1 MIFRKSTDPIFIKKI
16 ALEIWSLRDEVE
28 AIIEE
33 KIASLGRDL
42 TPEEID
48 QIKLQYQKTTVKPT
62 LVLVEE
68 APAAPA
74 NPDEA
79 AAAAPADGEAAAATT
94 PPVLSVVEGAA
105 NDGKIYIDVEIPKL
119 IESKRT
125 RARSVLS
132 EINMD
137 KMYLFSNESFI
148 EGQAIRVRFLVPKE
162 FIITGIVHYCRIFS
176 NASRI
181 ISENRFPYR
190 TAIRFTFDREGER
203 TLLREFLT
211 SVEPDL
217 NHIAVAAAATAAAEN
232 NTDLSE
238 LDELDT

>member
-16 ALEIWSLRDEVE
+16 ALEIWSLRHEVE

-33 KIASLGRDL
+33 KIESLGRDL

-48 QIKLQYQKTTVKPT
+48 QIKMQYQKTTVKPT
-62 LVLVEE
+62 LVLVDEV
-68 APAAPA
+68 PAG
-74 NPDEA
+74 NIEA
-79 AAAAPADGEAAAATT
+79 AAPTEGEAAT
-94 PPVLSVVEGAA
+94 PPALSVVEGAA
-105 NDGKIYIDVEIPKL
+105 SDGKIYINVEIPKL
-119 IESKRT
+119 VEAKRT

-162 FIITGIVHYCRIFS
+162 FIITGIIQYCRIFS
-176 NASRI
+176 NSSRI
-181 ISENRFPYR
+181 ISGNRFPYR
-190 TAIRFTFDREGER
+190 TAISFTFDREGER

-217 NHIAVAAAATAAAEN
+217 NQIAATAAASAATDKD
-232 NTDLSE
+232 TDLSE

>member
-1 MIFRKSTDPIFIKKI
+1 MIFRKSTDPVFIKKI
-16 ALEIWSLRDEVE
+16 ALEIWSLRHEVE

-48 QIKLQYQKTTVKPT
+48 QIKLQYQKTPVKPT
-62 LVLVEE
+62 LVLVED
-68 APAAPA
+68 APAPT
-74 NPDEA
+74 E
-79 AAAAPADGEAAAATT
+79 GEAAAAPIEGEAPVAT
-94 PPVLSVVEGAA
+94 PPALSVVEGAPS
-105 NDGKIYIDVEIPKL
+105 DGKIYIDVEIPKL
-119 IESKRT
+119 VEAKRT

-162 FIITGIVHYCRIFS
+162 FIITGIIQYCRIFS
-176 NASRI
+176 NSSRI

-190 TAIRFTFDREGER
+190 TAIRFSFDREGER

-217 NHIAVAAAATAAAEN
+217 NHIAATVAATAAAEN

>member
-16 ALEIWSLRDEVE
+16 ALEIWSLRHEVE

-33 KIASLGRDL
+33 KIQTLGRDL

-48 QIKLQYQKTTVKPT
+48 QIKLQYQKTPVKPT
-62 LVLVEE
+62 LVLVDE
-68 APAAPA
+68 APA
-74 NPDEA
+74 NNEEKTE
-79 AAAAPADGEAAAATT
+79 AAAPAPEGEATA
-94 PPVLSVVEGAA
+94 PNLSVVEGGA
-105 NDGKIYIDVEIPKL
+105 NAPSGDGKTYINVEIPCL
-119 IESKRT
+119 TEDKRT

-137 KMYLFSNESFI
+137 KMFLFSNESFI
-148 EGQAIRVRFLVPKE
+148 EGQSIRVRFLVPKE
-162 FIITGIVHYCRIFS
+162 FILTGIIHYCRIFS
-176 NASRI
+176 NSSRI

-217 NHIAVAAAATAAAEN
+217 NQIAVAAAAAAPDKEG
-232 NTDLSE
+232 DLSE
-238 LDELDT
+238 LDELDS